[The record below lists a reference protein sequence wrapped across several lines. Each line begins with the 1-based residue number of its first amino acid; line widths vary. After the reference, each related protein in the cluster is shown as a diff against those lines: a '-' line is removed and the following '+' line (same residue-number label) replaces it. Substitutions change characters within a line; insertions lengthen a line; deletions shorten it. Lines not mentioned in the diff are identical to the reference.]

1 MPVTISTII
10 VIMLIVCLLAMIM
23 IACFGWISRR
33 GGGEAII
40 DVTEEL
46 HDAAH
51 AVAFQVVQSAQR
63 TIHEIRGIIV
73 DRRIIVRAALYIVCA
88 SLMALLWLLLG
99 SRVALVF
106 EPAAV
111 AFIKH
116 GGEIA
121 TFKLHLYWNIR
132 MAFGI
137 VGFLLG
143 MVVGEGV
150 YILLRPLIKPQ

>member
-1 MPVTISTII
+1 MPVMDASIFII
-10 VIMLIVCLLAMIM
+10 VLIVVAIGATMAWGFDW
-23 IACFGWISRR
+23 IARH
-33 GGGEAII
+33 GGVETLSEVA
-40 DVTEEL
+40 EEL
-46 HDAAH
+46 YNAAH
-51 AVAFQVVQSAQR
+51 AVEFRVSQSAQR
-63 TIHEIRGIIV
+63 TIHDISEINM
-73 DRRIIVRAALYIVCA
+73 DRRIIVRAALYIICG

-99 SRVALVF
+99 SQVAMIC

-121 TFKLHLYWNIR
+121 TYKLQLYWHIR

-143 MVVGEGV
+143 LVVGEGV